1 MKTNLKAL
9 AGLVLISAL
18 AAGQAQTV
26 ASGTTSS
33 SSKKTTA
40 RKHARAK
47 KPAGPSVETQI
58 EGLRQE
64 FNSQIQSLKQQLSD
78 RDAQLQSAQQ
88 AAAAAQAAAQQAQQ
102 AAQTNQQA
110 LTENTT
116 AVTSLQSAVGDMK
129 TNTATIVS
137 SMQDDQKATR
147 AAIENPTAL
156 HYKGITLS
164 PAGSFIEAATVYRS
178 AATGGGINTPF
189 TGIPLEHSDAG
200 HLSEFFGSA
209 RQSRVAL
216 KAVGKLDNMTLTGYY
231 EADWLGTG
239 ITSNNNQSNSYV
251 LRQRQI
257 WAQAAM
263 AKGWTIT
270 TGQMWS
276 LATETTQGLSNG
288 TEILPSTIDPQ
299 YTAGFTWERQYGFR
313 VSKDFGKKMFI
324 GLSAENPQ
332 TLTGGSNPTNQ
343 TLGGPGVGGG
353 LYNLNA
359 NYSFNVAPD
368 FVFKAAF
375 EPGWGHWE
383 VFGVGRFF
391 RNRVYSAPI
400 PYNDTTVGGGIG
412 GGFRVPLAQ
421 KKLTVGL
428 KGLYGDGTGRYGDA
442 TIADITFRPDGQIAV
457 LHNFSALATIE
468 ANPTKRLNLYLNYGG
483 DYVGR
488 RTFGSSGYG
497 SRSAN
502 MSGCNAEAAPGGA
515 FLPGTTGTCAGNNK
529 DVQEITA
536 GYWYNFYNGPKGR
549 LRQGIQYS
557 HFERDLWSGAG
568 GITNPS
574 NGAKG
579 IDDAF
584 WTSFRYYL
592 P

>member
-9 AGLVLISAL
+9 AGLVLVSAL
-18 AAGQAQTV
+18 AAGQAQTA

-47 KPAGPSVETQI
+47 KPAAPSVATQI

-116 AVTSLQSAVGDMK
+116 AVSSLQGAVSDMK
-129 TNTATIVS
+129 TNTANIVT

-156 HYKGITLS
+156 HYKGITIS

-263 AKGWTIT
+263 NSGWTFT
-270 TGQMWS
+270 AGQMWS

-299 YTAGFTWERQYGFR
+299 YTAGFSLGAPVRLPRQQGFR
-313 VSKDFGKKMFI
+313 QEDLRGH
-324 GLSAENPQ
+324 
-332 TLTGGSNPTNQ
+332 
-343 TLGGPGVGGG
+343 VGGKPANAHR
-353 LYNLNA
+353 LAATPPTRRSAAPVWAAVSYNSTA

-368 FVFKAAF
+368 FV
-375 EPGWGHWE
+375 
-383 VFGVGRFF
+383 VQSCVRT
-391 RNRVYSAPI
+391 R
-400 PYNDTTVGGGIG
+400 
-412 GGFRVPLAQ
+412 L
-421 KKLTVGL
+421 
-428 KGLYGDGTGRYGDA
+428 GTLGSVR
-442 TIADITFRPDGQIAV
+442 
-457 LHNFSALATIE
+457 
-468 ANPTKRLNLYLNYGG
+468 
-483 DYVGR
+483 R
-488 RTFGSSGYG
+488 RTLLPQSRLLGSDS
-497 SRSAN
+497 
-502 MSGCNAEAAPGGA
+502 
-515 FLPGTTGTCAGNNK
+515 
-529 DVQEITA
+529 V
-536 GYWYNFYNGPKGR
+536 
-549 LRQGIQYS
+549 
-557 HFERDLWSGAG
+557 
-568 GITNPS
+568 
-574 NGAKG
+574 
-579 IDDAF
+579 
-584 WTSFRYYL
+584 
-592 P
+592 